1 MKIGTVFLLISAVWF
16 GEVLGVTSM
25 DTFTEGLMSP
35 EQIQMELMQDSD
47 TGVSESSD
55 LTLFFGRFHPFLV
68 HLPIGLLLFAFLLE
82 FVSRLSR
89 FNHLSSAVPFT
100 LLMGILSGIAAGVT
114 GYLLSQGG
122 GYSEDLLSS
131 HRWLGITML
140 LLAVI
145 VYLLRV
151 SFHDHDL
158 LRRIYRF
165 LMILLAGLVIA
176 TGHYGGSLTHGSDYL
191 FRYMPETLQSWVGF
205 EAETE
210 EEQIALLDDLD
221 SAKVYDDII
230 HPIIRTRCQS
240 CHNYDRTEG
249 DLLLISYDHILAGGE
264 NGPVISGNSAVESEL
279 FRRLILPDRDEDRM
293 PPRGRRQLT
302 NDQIKLIEWWI
313 ETGVPSVQTVS
324 ELEISDEISGILQ
337 KLTTEGQSF
346 YDRVQVAAAEPEILR
361 ELHECGYRISP
372 IAANSNFLQVMVSK
386 SKTSLTADE
395 IELLLPLSEQIT
407 WLDLSRLDLSESD
420 LSLLEEFHNLT
431 RLNLS
436 STGITDGSMEFI
448 GNLQNLKYLNIYD
461 TNITDAGIQYLER
474 SNNLN
479 SLYLWKTH
487 VTPEAINSLQTIYP
501 DLYINAGYQLSAET
515 SFSTELG
522 D

>member
-1 MKIGTVFLLISAVWF
+1 MLISAIWL
-16 GEVLGVTSM
+16 GEALGIASAN
-25 DTFTEGLMSP
+25 TFHDDFFSTV
-35 EQIQMELMQDSD
+35 QVQMEIVQDSD
-47 TGVSESSD
+47 SKVSESSD
-55 LTLFFGRFHPFLV
+55 LALFFGRFHPFLV

-249 DLLLISYDHILAGGE
+249 DLLLISYDNILAGGE
-264 NGPVISGNSAVESEL
+264 NGPVITGNNAADSEL
-279 FRRLILPDRDEDRM
+279 YRRLILPDRDEDRM

-313 ETGVPSVQTVS
+313 ETGVPSDQIVT
-324 ELEISDEISGILQ
+324 EIEVSDEISGILQ
-337 KLTTEGQSF
+337 KLTREGQSF
-346 YDRVQVAAAEPEILR
+346 YDRIQVAAADAETIRELR
-361 ELHECGYRISP
+361 EHDYRISP
-372 IAANSNFLQVMVSK
+372 IAGNSNFLQVMVSK
-386 SKTSLTADE
+386 SKTSLTTDE
-395 IELLLPLSEQIT
+395 FALLLPLSEQIT
-407 WLDLSRLDLSESD
+407 WLDLSRLDLSELD
-420 LSLLEEFHNLT
+420 ISLLSEFHNIT

-436 STGITDGSMEFI
+436 NTGISDSSMEYI
-448 GNLQNLKYLNIYD
+448 GNLRNLTYLNLYD
-461 TNITDAGIQYLER
+461 TKVTDAGIQNLER
-474 SNNLN
+474 LNSLN
-479 SLYLWKTH
+479 SLYLWRTN
-487 VTPEAINSLQTIYP
+487 VTPEAIDSLQSIFP
-501 DLYINAGYQLSAET
+501 DLYINTGYQLSAET
-515 SFSTELG
+515 GFSTELIN
-522 D
+522 